1 MRGLISMDDVM
12 SVCSDHIGLYPGIQW
27 GGGGGACSLGYV

>member
-1 MRGLISMDDVM
+1 MDDVM

-27 GGGGGACSLGYV
+27 EGGRGGGACSLGYV